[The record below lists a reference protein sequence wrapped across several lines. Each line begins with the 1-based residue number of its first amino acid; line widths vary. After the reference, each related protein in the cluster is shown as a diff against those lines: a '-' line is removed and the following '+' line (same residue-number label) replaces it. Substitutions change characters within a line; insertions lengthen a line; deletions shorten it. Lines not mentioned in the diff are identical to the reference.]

1 MATNG
6 IGKHFSSNESS
17 DNFQQK
23 RKTENKIERKNE
35 FANNQFD
42 WSHFLSHNCRLVFAL
57 RAFTIL
63 QLGGM
68 SDIMLDII

>member
-1 MATNG
+1 MTARTGNTWQFDRGSEFFKLNIREMATNE

-42 WSHFLSHNCRLVFAL
+42 
-57 RAFTIL
+57 
-63 QLGGM
+63 
-68 SDIMLDII
+68 